1 MKVKTV
7 VMAGVAGS
15 LFVGAANAA
24 YMGISWD
31 LYAVDGNGVAGLE
44 NTETWRLYVEF
55 DNMDDQLTGMGGSFD
70 QPLHVWSDDGTF
82 YQDAFGGDTD
92 HNAAFEVAFPSL
104 HYDTYITIG
113 STDSGTNGPTSLA
126 GNWPG
131 FGPSE
136 LFVDDAGWFRNP
148 DDPVT
153 YAGDDYRVLWG
164 QFTIY
169 KGKHLAGDLKM
180 SMTLDG
186 NGETVLDSFVIPS
199 PAAMA
204 LLGLAGLVGRRRR

>member
-1 MKVKTV
+1 MNLTEKILKDHLVDADTLPA
-7 VMAGVAGS
+7 AGELIKIKIDEA
-15 LFVGAANAA
+15 F
-24 YMGISWD
+24 
-31 LYAVDGNGVAGLE
+31 
-44 NTETWRLYVEF
+44 T
-55 DNMDDQLTGMGGSFD
+55 
-70 QPLHVWSDDGTF
+70 
-82 YQDAFGGDTD
+82 QDAT
-92 HNAAFEVAFPSL
+92 
-104 HYDTYITIG
+104 
-113 STDSGTNGPTSLA
+113 GTMAMLQLEAMGVKRVKPLSVN
-126 GNWPG
+126 
-131 FGPSE
+131 
-136 LFVDDAGWFRNP
+136 FVDHSMLQVGFRNP